1 MIDSSQ
7 VLLGQYRPLDSF
19 LHRLDTRAKI
29 VPVILVLILAL
40 FTKSYLFYLS
50 AFAILIAAL
59 LHSGITK
66 KVLIDRF
73 KPIFWLVAF
82 TLIFHLIFSGEST
95 GVILKIFSYELTEGA
110 LHYGVFYSLRLVLFV
125 SIVFLI
131 TLTSSPSE
139 LADSLA
145 KTMKPL
151 KKIRLPVDDI
161 SLILFIAIRFIP
173 VLYEEFKTIK
183 NAQILRGANFGGSL
197 FNRLRKSSSIV
208 IPIFVATAGR
218 ADELAQAIE
227 NRGYGKQQSK
237 TYYSLKNFGLNETAF
252 AIISVGL
259 LLALFYIT

>member
-1 MIDSSQ
+1 MINSSQ

-29 VPVILVLILAL
+29 IPVLLVLILAL

-59 LHSGITK
+59 LQSGINK
-66 KVLIDRF
+66 KILMDRF
-73 KPIFWLVAF
+73 KPILWLVAF
-82 TLIFHLIFSGEST
+82 TLVFHLIFSGEGSK
-95 GVILKIFSYELTEGA
+95 VVFSIFSYELTAGA

-145 KTMKPL
+145 KIMKPL
-151 KKIRLPVDDI
+151 KKIKLPVDDI
-161 SLILFIAIRFIP
+161 ALILFIAIRFIP

-183 NAQILRGANFGGSL
+183 NAQILRGASFGGSL
-197 FNRLRKSSSIV
+197 YNRIKKSSSII
-208 IPIFVATAGR
+208 IPVFVATAGR
-218 ADELAQAIE
+218 ADEIAQAIE
-227 NRGYGKQQSK
+227 NRGYGKNRSR
-237 TYYSLKNFGLNETAF
+237 TYFSLKNFGLNETVF
-252 AIISVGL
+252 AVSSGGL